1 MLAAEPKYRPNAAI
15 IVTDGKGH
23 VLMCERNDLQYEGT
37 WQTPQGGIDKGETAR
52 QAAERELAEE
62 LGLAPEEFDII
73 AESTKKYKYEWTA
86 TYQLLNPYREFVGQ
100 EQQFFLAKVH
110 PDAQFYLDTAGHG
123 EFKQVKWGSPADL
136 VKYCWFAKRPGIE
149 ASLREFGLL

>member
-1 MLAAEPKYRPNAAI
+1 MQAHDPKYRPNAAV

-23 VLMCERNDLQYEGT
+23 VLLCERSDLKYEGT
-37 WQTPQGGIDKGETAR
+37 WQTPQGGIDPGETAR
-52 QAAERELAEE
+52 EAASRELGEE
-62 LGLAPEEFDII
+62 LGLAPEEFEII
-73 AESTKKYKYEWTA
+73 AESSQKYRYEWTEA
-86 TYQLLNPYREFVGQ
+86 YQAVNPFRQYVGQ

-123 EFKQVKWGSPADL
+123 EFRQVKWGSPADL
-136 VKYCWFAKRPGIE
+136 VKYCWEAKRPGIE